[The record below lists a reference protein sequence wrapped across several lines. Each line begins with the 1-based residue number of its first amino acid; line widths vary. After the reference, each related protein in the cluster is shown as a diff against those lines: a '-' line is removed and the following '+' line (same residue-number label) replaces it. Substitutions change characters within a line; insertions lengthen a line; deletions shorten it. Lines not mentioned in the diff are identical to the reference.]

1 VLLARVQAA
10 PRRWGHRRR
19 RGHRCRAPSSSL
31 HLLACVVL
39 GS

>member
-19 RGHRCRAPSSSL
+19 RGHRCRRAPHSTY
-31 HLLACVVL
+31 
-39 GS
+39 